1 MKKEHAEYPAEKL
14 DAVYDTKQ
22 RICQAMLGTDPAD
35 DNLNSNLYKIK
46 MPRNRKNVMSEIQIG
61 SMNCKPK
68 YAGNPSLVLFL
79 TSVLLFVRQLH
90 TACAGLKSYNTG
102 VRP

>member
-35 DNLNSNLYKIK
+35 DNLNSNLYNKCRAIAK
-46 MPRNRKNVMSEIQIG
+46 M
-61 SMNCKPK
+61 
-68 YAGNPSLVLFL
+68 
-79 TSVLLFVRQLH
+79 
-90 TACAGLKSYNTG
+90 
-102 VRP
+102 